1 MGQITEIQLEG
12 IPELELALKNIRGA
26 ELRKATMRAARNG
39 AEVIR
44 AQAAANAPY
53 DSGTDNLFPQGH
65 KKAGQAAHLKD
76 NITLSVSTDP
86 LKGEV
91 RARVGLHWRVW
102 YGRLV
107 EFGHALAVRSHKSGK
122 RWVYKVI
129 GRVEAKP
136 FMRPA
141 FDAKKEEAIRV
152 CDAEYRRLLAKYG
165 GSSDDR

>member
-1 MGQITEIQLEG
+1 MGDIVTIQLEG
-12 IPELELALKNIRGA
+12 IPELELALKNIRGK
-26 ELRKATMRAARNG
+26 ELRKATMRAAKNG

-44 AQAAANAPY
+44 ASAAANAPY
-53 DSGTDNLFPQGH
+53 DTGVNNLFPEYH
-65 KKAGQAAHLKD
+65 KKAGTAAHLKD

-107 EFGHALAVRSHKSGK
+107 EFGHAMAVRSHKSGK
-122 RWVYKVI
+122 RWVYKVV

-141 FDAKKEEAIRV
+141 FDGKKEEAVRV
-152 CDAEYRRLLAKYG
+152 CDAEYRRLVAKYG
-165 GSSDDR
+165 GENAN

>member
-1 MGQITEIQLEG
+1 MGDIVTIQLEG
-12 IPELELALKNIRGA
+12 IPELALALKNIRGA
-26 ELRKATMRAARNG
+26 ELRKATIRAARNG

-44 AQAAANAPY
+44 AQVAMNAPY
-53 DSGTDNLFPQGH
+53 DTGVNNLFPEGH
-65 KKAGQAAHLKD
+65 KKAGSAAHLKD
-76 NITLSVSTDP
+76 NITLTVSTDP

-122 RWVYKVI
+122 RWVYKVV

-141 FDAKKEEAIRV
+141 FDAKKEAAIQV
-152 CDAEYRRLLAKYG
+152 CDAEYRKLMAKYG
-165 GSSDDR
+165 GENAG

>member
-1 MGQITEIQLEG
+1 MGDMVTIQLEG
-12 IPELELALKNIRGA
+12 IPELELALKSIRGA
-26 ELRKATMRAARNG
+26 ELRKATMRAAKNG

-44 AQAAANAPY
+44 AQAAANAPL
-53 DSGTDNLFPQGH
+53 DSGIDNLFPEGH
-65 KKAGQAAHLKD
+65 KKAGSAAHLKD
-76 NITLSVSTDP
+76 NITLTVSTDP

-91 RARVGLHWRVW
+91 RARVALHWRVW

-122 RWVYKVI
+122 QWVYKVI

-141 FDAKKEEAIRV
+141 FDAKKEAAIQA
-152 CDAEYRRLLAKYG
+152 CDAEYRKLVAKCG
-165 GSSDDR
+165 GENAD

>member
-1 MGQITEIQLEG
+1 MGDITVIQLDG
-12 IPELELALKNIRGA
+12 IPELELALKNIRGP
-26 ELRKATMRAARNG
+26 ELRRATVRAVKKG

-53 DSGTDNLFPQGH
+53 DPGVNNLFTKGKPETAEH
-65 KKAGQAAHLKD
+65 IKD
-76 NITLSVSTDP
+76 NIGVTISTDP

-91 RARVGLHWRVW
+91 RARIGLHWTVW

-107 EFGHALAVRSHKSGK
+107 EFGHALAVRSHKSGN
-122 RWVYKVI
+122 RWFYKVV

-141 FDAKKEEAIRV
+141 FDAKKEEAIQA
-152 CDAEYRRLLAKYG
+152 CDAEYRRLVAKYG
-165 GSSDDR
+165 GQSDR

>member
-1 MGQITEIQLEG
+1 MGDIVTIQLEG
-12 IPELELALKNIRGA
+12 VPELELALKNIRGP
-26 ELRKATMRAARNG
+26 ELRKATMRAAKNG

-53 DSGTDNLFPQGH
+53 DAGVNNLFPEGH
-65 KKAGQAAHLKD
+65 KKAGSAAHLKD
-76 NITLSVSTDP
+76 NITLTVSTDS

-91 RARVGLHWRVW
+91 RAKIGLHWRVW

-122 RWVYKVI
+122 RWVYKVV

-152 CDAEYRRLLAKYG
+152 CDAEYRKLVAKYG
-165 GSSDDR
+165 GENAD

>member
-1 MGQITEIQLEG
+1 MSQITEIKLEG
-12 IPELELALKNIRGA
+12 IPELELALKNIRGP
-26 ELRKATMRAARNG
+26 ELRKATMRAAKNG

-53 DSGTDNLFPQGH
+53 DTGVNNLFPKGH
-65 KKAGQAAHLKD
+65 KKAGEAAHLKD
-76 NITLSVSTDP
+76 NITVTVSTDP

-107 EFGHALAVRSHKSGK
+107 EFGHALAVRSHKAGK
-122 RWVYKVI
+122 RWVYKII

-165 GSSDDR
+165 GTK

>member
-1 MGQITEIQLEG
+1 MSQITEIKLEG
-12 IPELELALKNIRGA
+12 IPELELALKNIRGP
-26 ELRKATMRAARNG
+26 ELRKATMRAAKNG

-53 DSGTDNLFPQGH
+53 DTGVNNLFPQGH
-65 KKAGQAAHLKD
+65 KKAGEAAHLKD
-76 NITLSVSTDP
+76 NITLTVSTDP

-129 GRVEAKP
+129 GKVEAKP

-141 FDAKKEEAIRV
+141 FDSKKEEAIRV
-152 CDAEYRRLLAKYG
+152 CDAEYRRLLAKYRG
-165 GSSDDR
+165 AK